1 MRKSAS
7 EKAVRQLASEIGATI
22 KRDNANRMLI
32 VRLNDKVQ
40 RFWQGSWTEVEIWLR
55 KQIPQSQKRKV

>member
-7 EKAVRQLASEIGATI
+7 EKAVRRLASEIGATI
-22 KRDNANRMLI
+22 KRDNANRMLT